1 MLIYSTELSLFPKYL
16 SWLSCPVLID
26 FFFFFIII
34 FYLFLSE
41 KVINTSQ
48 GLGFMAKLPHPDL
61 ITSQIKLVTCGSA
74 WETAA
79 CDLPVARGRDGL
91 CREGWQ
97 VSVSILIPP
106 WWNKPW

>member
-79 CDLPVARGRDGL
+79 RDLPVARGRDGL